1 MPRCRSSLRCC
12 GGCAT
17 RTRTVKWQRPL
28 LSKRTHRPAATPCV
42 DLLLLLRFTSL
53 ASYSVLATPIPIPV
67 PRPLLRYGFVPQNPL
82 DPIAG
87 PHARRADPIH
97 VPILLARHAPAASSR
112 PRPDR
117 SRNAGGG
124 CGWGLAGGDGEGRR
138 RGLARRV
145 LPHMPSARLRPR

>member
-1 MPRCRSSLRCC
+1 M
-12 GGCAT
+12 
-17 RTRTVKWQRPL
+17 
-28 LSKRTHRPAATPCV
+28 
-42 DLLLLLRFTSL
+42 
-53 ASYSVLATPIPIPV
+53 

-145 LPHMPSARLRPR
+145 LPHMPSARLRPRLVPQRRRSSPVTSAVTRFCVRCEVLILPSHLMIHLRVRYELHALLF